1 MKFENK
7 IYHFETQIKKI
18 EKLLFLSNFFK
29 SKKIILY
36 TLEEITKI
44 SNILFNLILQYN
56 HAKGIIKVS
65 KNTKKNKEILFE
77 IIGKKWKIK
86 KQLKKLSK
94 LTELNKKHFDS
105 SMEFL
110 RKDKI
115 IIIDKNQKINQINNE
130 DLKQFLNLIK
140 EIKEVFNQK
149 IRE

>member
-1 MKFENK
+1 M
-7 IYHFETQIKKI
+7 
-18 EKLLFLSNFFK
+18 
-29 SKKIILY
+29 
-36 TLEEITKI
+36 
-44 SNILFNLILQYN
+44 QYN

-65 KNTKKNKEILFE
+65 KNIKKNKEILFE
-77 IIGKKWKIK
+77 IIGKRWKIK

-115 IIIDKNQKINQINNE
+115 IIIDKNQEINQINNE